1 MSTIKSSAE
10 NLTLNADGANND
22 IKFQSNGS
30 EVASIDQAG
39 LLTAASL
46 NTTGSVGIGIAPK
59 TTSSSFDSLQIG
71 GGGSI
76 SAYYNGVNGA
86 GTDFGNNFY
95 VNSGGSERYIFTEEA
110 AKAKFEQ
117 GTVELYVA
125 ASGSEDAAIT
135 WTKGFEV
142 LNDGKARAKNG
153 LLFGTDTAAANAL
166 DDYEEGT
173 WTAGFAF
180 GGNAVSMT
188 YDANSGWYTKTG
200 NVVVASC
207 NLDLSNKGSSTG
219 NASITGL
226 PFTSDGHYGC
236 AWGYNLYITHS
247 GSFIGRNEN
256 SATINLNQV
265 NDSGVSGPLTN
276 SNFQNNSRCVVTLT
290 YRV

>member
-1 MSTIKSSAE
+1 MSKIQSSGENITI
-10 NLTLNADGANND
+10 NADGANND

-39 LLTAASL
+39 LVTASAL
-46 NTTGSVGIGIAPK
+46 NTTGTVGIGIAPK

-110 AKAKFEQ
+110 AKAKFEH
-117 GTVELYVA
+117 GLVELYVA
-125 ASGSEDAAIT
+125 PSGSEDAAIT

-173 WTAGFAF
+173 WTVTVFGSSSAGTCTY
-180 GGNAVSMT
+180 VSRS
-188 YDANSGWYTKTG
+188 AKYTKIG
-200 NVVVASC
+200 NQVTVWFTYAINSH
-207 NLDLSNKGSSTG
+207 NGSGTMRVG
-219 NASITGL
+219 TL
-226 PFTSDGHYGC
+226 PFTSAATGHIGSMMYDSFDTGGAGQGLVPYTSQATYVQFYGS
-236 AWGYNLYITHS
+236 ADNADWSAQTVEAAHS
-247 GSFIGRNEN
+247 VI
-256 SATINLNQV
+256 A
-265 NDSGVSGPLTN
+265 
-276 SNFQNNSRCVVTLT
+276 TLT
-290 YRV
+290 YTI

>member
-1 MSTIKSSAE
+1 MSILKSSAE

-22 IKFQSNGS
+22 VIIQSNGS
-30 EVASIDQAG
+30 TKAIV
-39 LLTAASL
+39 TAEGTL
-46 NTTGSVGIGIAPK
+46 GIG
-59 TTSSSFDSLQIG
+59 TTTPTQKLDVSGHLLFGNGRSNSAEKHGRFTAINYNTAVNPMCVIYANGASSGNFVRFG
-71 GGGSI
+71 GGTDSVSPVTSFQFFTATGTP
-76 SAYYNGVNGA
+76 ANGE
-86 GTDFGNNFY
+86 GTKRATLD
-95 VNSGGSERYIFTEEA
+95 S
-110 AKAKFEQ
+110 
-117 GTVELYVA
+117 
-125 ASGSEDAAIT
+125 
-135 WTKGFEV
+135 
-142 LNDGKARAKNG
+142 DGLK
-153 LLFGTDTAAANAL
+153 FGTDTAAANAL

-226 PFTSDGHYGC
+226 PFTSSGHYGC

-247 GSFIGRNEN
+247 GSFIGRNES
-256 SATINLNQV
+256 SAIIDLNQV
-265 NDSGVSGPLTN
+265 NDSGASTSLTN